1 MNGTFKCD
9 HIKRLINL
17 TSDYIKQL
25 SLCYKIFGLL
35 SENGAEA
42 DFPTFDSDP
51 RMQRGRREDALA
63 RGGRRPRHELLP
75 LRKVQVGAM
84 SGS

>member
-1 MNGTFKCD
+1 MVASSG
-9 HIKRLINL
+9 L
-17 TSDYIKQL
+17 TVLQF
-25 SLCYKIFGLL
+25 FGLL
-35 SENGAEA
+35 SENGAEV

-51 RMQRGRREDALA
+51 RMQRGRREEALGG
-63 RGGRRPRHELLP
+63 GGRRPRHELLP